1 MCFALGW
8 ISIGRI
14 FGATGK
20 QVREWA
26 RAGAP
31 VLLLGEKPVA
41 SVDDLW
47 KWLLENRE
55 QAGDMVHE
63 LGPSAAEAKKIIPE
77 DGRLALVAAVA
88 GRRRHG
94 ARRK

>member
-1 MCFALGW
+1 MDLALGW
-8 ISIGRI
+8 VAIGRI

-20 QVREWA
+20 QVKDWA
-26 RAGAP
+26 QAGAP
-31 VLLLGEKPVA
+31 ILLLGDKPVA

-63 LGPSAAEAKKIIPE
+63 LGPSAAETKKIIPE
-77 DGRLALVAAVA
+77 DEELALVAAVA
-88 GRRRHG
+88 GRQW
-94 ARRK
+94 RKSGKK

>member
-1 MCFALGW
+1 MSYALGW
-8 ISIGRI
+8 VSIGRI
-14 FGATGK
+14 FGATGR
-20 QVREWA
+20 QVKEWA
-26 RAGAP
+26 QAGAP

-55 QAGDMVHE
+55 QAGDMVRE

-77 DGRLALVAAVA
+77 DEELALVAAVA
-88 GRRRHG
+88 GRQW
-94 ARRK
+94 RKPGKK